1 MEEIKGQ
8 LAERGLQPEERG
20 GETMLIPCS
29 SVTGQG
35 IDDLLDAIILQYE
48 MLELKYSPSR
58 NAVGVVVEAHKDAKQ

>member
-1 MEEIKGQ
+1 MI
-8 LAERGLQPEERG
+8 
-20 GETMLIPCS
+20 IPCS

-35 IDDLLDAIILQYE
+35 IDDLLDAVLLQYE